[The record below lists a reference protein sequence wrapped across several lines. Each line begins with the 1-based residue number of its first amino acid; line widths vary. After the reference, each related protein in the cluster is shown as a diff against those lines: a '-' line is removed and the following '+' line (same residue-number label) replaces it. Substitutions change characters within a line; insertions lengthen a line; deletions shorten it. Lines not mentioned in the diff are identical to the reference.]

1 MRRMKA
7 YIKGRNNT
15 DTMMMKSLFTALT
28 TLGLVLTVGI
38 GVASAQVQPYR
49 PAPRGND
56 VVPRTPL
63 VLGNDNSA
71 LASPG
76 CTGTARCNDFRR
88 SRPIISPPTR
98 TQAQNCQDRY
108 QSYRAFDNTY
118 QPRSGPRRT
127 CTLQ

>member
-1 MRRMKA
+1 MKA
-7 YIKGRNNT
+7 YMEKQSKT
-15 DTMMMKSLFTALT
+15 DAMIMKNLMTALAA
-28 TLGLVLTVGI
+28 LGLLLTVNVGI
-38 GVASAQVQPYR
+38 ASAQVQPYR

-63 VLGNDNSA
+63 VLGNDSST

-76 CTGTARCNDFRR
+76 CTGTSRCNDFRR